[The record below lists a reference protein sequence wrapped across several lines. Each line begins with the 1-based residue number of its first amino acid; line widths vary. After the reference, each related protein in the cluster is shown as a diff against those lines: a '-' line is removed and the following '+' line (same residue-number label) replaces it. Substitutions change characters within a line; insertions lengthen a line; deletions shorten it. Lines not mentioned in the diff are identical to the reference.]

1 VNIKGS
7 QLEAIVLES
16 EEPVDKIP
24 AAACKLCNQ
33 WENEIR
39 SYSAVP
45 GKPFRDEK
53 TSKSGSLSMFRKHLG
68 RHMEQLALFALPI
81 AKNRE
86 DEAMDLE
93 EEYSDSVDDEVTLL
107 SNPFTGQEVEEEK
120 SPSKSTD
127 KKDSQSEGPVTFVS
141 VPMFPSNP
149 GHSIFFING
158 DGIDRDVITADICRY
173 LGNGTLIKPGAFE
186 VNHAH

>member
-1 VNIKGS
+1 
-7 QLEAIVLES
+7 
-16 EEPVDKIP
+16 
-24 AAACKLCNQ
+24 
-33 WENEIR
+33 
-39 SYSAVP
+39 
-45 GKPFRDEK
+45 
-53 TSKSGSLSMFRKHLG
+53 
-68 RHMEQLALFALPI
+68 MEQLALFALPI

-86 DEAMDLE
+86 DEAMDSE
-93 EEYSDSVDDEVTLL
+93 EEHSDSVDDEVTLL

-127 KKDSQSEGPVTFVS
+127 KEDSQSERPVTFAS
-141 VPMFPSNP
+141 VPVFPSNP

-158 DGIDRDVITADICRY
+158 DGINRDVITTDICRY